1 MGEFS
6 LMHWIVVLAIFLLI
20 FGPSKLPGL
29 GQSLGKA
36 IRGFKDGLKS
46 TEDELSKED
55 VIIVQGP
62 QNQNKTSQQ
71 TGQTEDKNRS

>member
-6 LMHWIVVLAIFLLI
+6 LMHWVVVLAIFLLI

-29 GQSLGKA
+29 GQSMGKA

-46 TEDELSKED
+46 TEDEIKDDSL
-55 VIIVQGP
+55 IVKSTN
-62 QNQNKTSQQ
+62 QNQKDREPHS
-71 TGQTEDKNRS
+71 